1 MNYGHLWILHFWSM
15 FPFKKVMKNYAVL
28 VIFDQFFKS
37 EHLTQYIMYCNMN
50 LNYYYNILTIHSS

>member
-1 MNYGHLWILHFWSM
+1 MDTCGFYIFGQC
-15 FPFKKVMKNYAVL
+15 FPLKKVMKNYAVL

-50 LNYYYNILTIHSS
+50 LNYYYNIHTF